1 MNKKFFLDVHKGYKY
16 ICKKNSR
23 KVCKIDANQNI
34 NKVKDEVIVQISKIL
49 KIS

>member
-1 MNKKFFLDVHKGYKY
+1 M
-16 ICKKNSR
+16 KKNSR